1 MGIEIVSF
9 VSILVANMIFLFFR
23 SISPQNLTV
32 AVEELLLM
40 TNSDYLESQQI
51 MLTLFVSSFTIA
63 CTVKVTELTIRA

>member
-23 SISPQNLTV
+23 SIYPQNLTV